1 MTRKK
6 PAGKKPSLPTTGK
19 TSTAVEQV
27 YQRVL
32 AILTEARSR
41 VARTVNSEMV
51 RAYWLVG
58 REIVEEEQSG
68 RARAGYGEELID
80 RLSARL
86 RGELGA
92 GFTPTNLKYMR
103 IFYVTYPELLSA
115 APQIGHA
122 ARDESEGPVPS
133 RLNPDLSWTHYR
145 LLSKVESPEARSFYE
160 IEAARNR
167 WSSRELD
174 RQINSLLFERLAK
187 SRDKKGLMHLA
198 TKGQE
203 IQTPEDI
210 FKDTVVIE
218 FLGLPESH
226 RLTETDLEVA
236 LISNL
241 QAFLLEL
248 GRGFA
253 FMDRQKRIT
262 LDRDHFYVDLVFYH
276 VILKCYVL
284 LDLKIGKL
292 THEDLGQMQ
301 LYVNYYDQTQRTP
314 GDGPTVGLI
323 LCADKNDLMVKYT
336 LGPGSQ
342 QIFAS
347 RYKLHLPTPK
357 EFAAELDRERRT
369 LELDRRLSEDE
380 GD

>member
-1 MTRKK
+1 MAKRKK
-6 PAGKKPSLPTTGK
+6 SSKKQASPPSPTN
-19 TSTAVEQV
+19 AVDQV
-27 YQRVL
+27 YRRVL
-32 AILTEARSR
+32 TILAEARFR
-41 VARTVNSEMV
+41 TARTVNAEMV

-58 REIVEEEQSG
+58 REIVEEEQRG
-68 RARAGYGEELID
+68 RARASYGQELIK

-86 RGELGA
+86 QTEFGE

-103 IFYVTYPELLSA
+103 LFYLAYPELLRE

-122 ARDESEGPVPS
+122 VRDQSAEPVAG

-145 LLSKVESPEARSFYE
+145 LLTKLDSPEVRGFYE
-160 IEAARNR
+160 IEAARNC

-187 SRDKKGLMHLA
+187 SRDKKGLLRLA

-203 IQTPEDI
+203 IQAPEDI

-218 FLGLPESH
+218 FLGLPQSH
-226 RLTETDLEVA
+226 RLTETDLEEA

-253 FMDRQKRIT
+253 FVARQKRIT

-284 LDLKIGKL
+284 LDLKVGKL
-292 THEDLGQMQ
+292 THEDLGQIQ
-301 LYVNYYDQTQRTP
+301 LYVNYYDETQRT
-314 GDGPTVGLI
+314 GSDGPTVGLI

-336 LGPGSQ
+336 LGQGNQ

-347 RYKLHLPTPK
+347 RYKLHLPTPQ
-357 EFAAELDRERRT
+357 ELAAELDRERRT
-369 LELDRRLSEDE
+369 LDLDRRLSEGED
-380 GD
+380 DR